1 MKKSAFGLI
10 LYLSLICWAVNAT
23 AATEE
28 WEIDKAHSGV
38 YFDIRHTYAT
48 VRGQFEEYSG
58 TVRFD
63 PENLQVSSVEF
74 EVETESVNTGN
85 PNRDN
90 HLRSDEFFAVK
101 QYPAMTFKSTAV
113 EPVEG
118 NRYTLEGILTIRD
131 VSMKIAV
138 PMTYIGTG
146 ENPLKKGQQVAG
158 FEARFSIDRL
168 DFNVGTG
175 KYLKMGVI
183 GKQVDILIAL
193 EVLKNG

>member
-1 MKKSAFGLI
+1 
-10 LYLSLICWAVNAT
+10 
-23 AATEE
+23 
-28 WEIDKAHSGV
+28 
-38 YFDIRHTYAT
+38 
-48 VRGQFEEYSG
+48 
-58 TVRFD
+58 
-63 PENLQVSSVEF
+63 
-74 EVETESVNTGN
+74 
-85 PNRDN
+85 
-90 HLRSDEFFAVK
+90 
-101 QYPAMTFKSTAV
+101 
-113 EPVEG
+113 
-118 NRYTLEGILTIRD
+118 
-131 VSMKIAV
+131 MKIAV

>member
-1 MKKSAFGLI
+1 MNTSAFRLI
-10 LYLSLICWAVNAT
+10 LYLSLLFWAVSAT

-63 PENLQVSSVEF
+63 PENLQISSVEF

-101 QYPAMTFKSTAV
+101 KFPAMTFKSTAV
-113 EPVEG
+113 KPVEG
-118 NRYTLEGILTIRD
+118 DRYTLEGILTIRD
-131 VSMKIAV
+131 VSMKIVV
-138 PMTYIGTG
+138 PMTYLGTG
-146 ENPLKKGQQVAG
+146 DNPLKKGQQVAG

-168 DFNVGTG
+168 DFKVGTG
-175 KYLKMGVI
+175 KYLEMGVI

-193 EVLKNG
+193 EVLND

>member
-1 MKKSAFGLI
+1 MNTSAFRLI
-10 LYLSLICWAVNAT
+10 LYLSLLFWAVNAT

-63 PENLQVSSVEF
+63 PNNLQVSSVEF
-74 EVETESVNTGN
+74 EVATDSVNTGN

-101 QYPAMTFKSTAV
+101 KHPAMTFKSTAV
-113 EPVEG
+113 KPVEG
-118 NRYTLEGILTIRD
+118 NQYTLEGILTIRD
-131 VSMKIAV
+131 VSMKIVV
-138 PMTYIGTG
+138 PMTYLGTG
-146 ENPLKKGQQVAG
+146 DNPLKKGQQVAG

-168 DFNVGTG
+168 DFKVGTG
-175 KYLKMGVI
+175 KYLEMGVI
-183 GKQVDILIAL
+183 GKKVDILMAI
-193 EVLKNG
+193 EVLKD